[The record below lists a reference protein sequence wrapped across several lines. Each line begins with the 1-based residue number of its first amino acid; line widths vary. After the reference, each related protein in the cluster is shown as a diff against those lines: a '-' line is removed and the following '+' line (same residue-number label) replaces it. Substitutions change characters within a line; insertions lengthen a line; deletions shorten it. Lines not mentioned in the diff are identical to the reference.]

1 MRAFVEAMPPHTDL
15 LMAELNY
22 LEAHPPPS
30 CQHGVA
36 VDVLDAEGMAWE
48 RRVTI
53 LRERLGDNLR
63 ERDNGCERRTAR
75 EGKAQALLQQ

>member
-36 VDVLDAEGMAWE
+36 VDVLDAEKLE
-48 RRVTI
+48 RVIAVGHDWSVTSQTSSS
-53 LRERLGDNLR
+53 
-63 ERDNGCERRTAR
+63 RTS
-75 EGKAQALLQQ
+75 

>member
-53 LRERLGDNLR
+53 LRERLRDNLP
-63 ERDNGCERRTAR
+63 ERDNG
-75 EGKAQALLQQ
+75 AQARIPVVHTVPNSTE